1 MGGGYLAVGKKI
13 GELMIDVKVE
23 TNSIYG
29 IINISPLYV
38 YMKKN
43 IAPLYINK
51 QMHVSQMVWVL
62 PSEILC
68 GSGCCAV
75 EWTVDW
81 NPGGGFCVVGQPA
94 ESENQ
99 WFTLLHVSFIT
110 QQ

>member
-1 MGGGYLAVGKKI
+1 MEGGYLAVGKKI

-38 YMKKN
+38 NLKKK
-43 IAPLYINK
+43 LYHCT
-51 QMHVSQMVWVL
+51 HVSQTVWVL

>member
-1 MGGGYLAVGKKI
+1 MGGGYLAVGKKNWRVDDWCKGRVLNKYHKWNNQHI
-13 GELMIDVKVE
+13 TTVCELKKK
-23 TNSIYG
+23 
-29 IINISPLYV
+29 LYHCT
-38 YMKKN
+38 
-43 IAPLYINK
+43 
-51 QMHVSQMVWVL
+51 HVSQTVWVL